1 MSIIIKYVSLKSS
14 NMFQQTV
21 NKKWKTSQF
30 LIIWLLIF
38 LLPLLI
44 TNCKGLK
51 ESNKSVAEIEKIPTI
66 AIYSDKGTWEDSVKA
81 TKKMFQWM
89 GYESKL
95 INADSINKKEL
106 DNFKILCIPGG
117 DMYQYAQDI
126 SSEGKENIRNFI
138 SNGGG
143 YIGICGG
150 SYFASEEVIWQ
161 ENELP
166 MTPLGIFSGTAEG
179 PINEIV
185 TYPDYSMCEVNIVD
199 STHPVTKSE
208 PDSVSVLYYWGPVL
222 IPDKDNDINIL
233 GRYNKGNQPMML
245 AFEYG
250 EGRVFLIGTHPEIEE
265 NSDRDGVDFGNELDD
280 KSSDWDLMKK
290 ATIWCLKEN

>member
-1 MSIIIKYVSLKSS
+1 
-14 NMFQQTV
+14 MFQQTV

-44 TNCKGLK
+44 INCKGLK
-51 ESNKSVAEIEKIPTI
+51 ESNKSVAEIEEIPTI

-126 SSEGKENIRNFI
+126 SSKGKNHIRNFI
-138 SNGGG
+138 RNGGG
-143 YIGICGG
+143 YLGICGG
-150 SYFASEEVIWQ
+150 AYFASEEVIWQ
-161 ENELP
+161 GQKLP
-166 MTPLGIFSGTAEG
+166 MKPLGLFSGTAEG
-179 PINEIV
+179 PIDEIV
-185 TYPDYSMCEVNIVD
+185 NYPDYTMCKVNIMD
-199 STHPVTKSE
+199 SIHPVTISE
-208 PDSVSVLYYWGPVL
+208 PDSISVLYYWGPML
-222 IPDKDNDINIL
+222 IPNKDTDITIL
-233 GRYNKGNQPMML
+233 GRYDKGNQPTML
-245 AFEYG
+245 IFEYG

-265 NSDRDGVDFGNELDD
+265 NSDRDGVNFGNELDD
-280 KSSDWDLMKK
+280 KGSDWDLMNK
-290 ATIWCLKEN
+290 ATLWCLKENL